1 MFTSA
6 NNLQVLPDGT
16 PLKTGDL
23 IRFTSPLSGERIGVI
38 VEFDTQGN
46 LIAFTSG
53 ESVFDREDKTH
64 WVHKDDVEVISEDR

>member
-6 NNLQVLPDGT
+6 SNPQTTRDGI

-38 VEFDTQGN
+38 VEFDTKGN

-64 WVHKDDVEVISEDR
+64 WVHKDDAEVINESR